1 MVMNMEYYKNYLFH
15 HGVKG
20 QKWGVR
26 RYQNKDGSLKPAG
39 KSRYQNEDGSL
50 TSEGKKREQ
59 ERNFKEAQKTQR
71 RGYRSS
77 YDRMEDYQ
85 KSSKIVQERSKE
97 LINLAEKAKQLSLDL
112 EDFQSEEAETLAW
125 KRATERAK
133 KEIPGYSTMSERDRY
148 KMDEYYVYDGDELK
162 KAIKELNKNNP
173 EYLSLKKEYKQTISS
188 YKEEC
193 KRITNEI
200 IGDYGDN
207 KISGLGT
214 DMNYRELVYYAL
226 SKPNTMW
233 MFTYEEDMGRK

>member
-1 MVMNMEYYKNYLFH
+1 MNMGYYNNVLEH
-15 HGVKG
+15 HGILG

-148 KMDEYYVYDGDELK
+148 KMAEYYVYDGDELK

-173 EYLSLKKEYKQTISS
+173 EYLSLKKEYNQTISS

>member
-1 MVMNMEYYKNYLFH
+1 MGYYDNVLEH
-15 HGVKG
+15 HGILG

-26 RYQNKDGSLKPAG
+26 RFQNKDGSLKPAG
-39 KSRYQNEDGSL
+39 KKRYKNEDGSL

-71 RGYRSS
+71 RGYRRS

-133 KEIPGYSTMSERDRY
+133 KEIQGYSTMSERDRH
-148 KMDEYYVYDGDELK
+148 KIDEYYVYDGDELK
-162 KAIKELNKNNP
+162 KAIKEVNKNNP
-173 EYLSLKKEYKQTISS
+173 EYVSLKKEYKQTISS

>member
-1 MVMNMEYYKNYLFH
+1 MVYYDKTLEH
-15 HGVKG
+15 HGILG

-26 RYQNKDGSLKPAG
+26 RFQNKDGSLKPAG
-39 KSRYQNEDGSL
+39 KKRYQNEDGSL

-133 KEIPGYSTMSERDRY
+133 KEIPEYSKMSERDRY
-148 KMDEYYVYDGDELK
+148 KIDEYYVYDGDELK
-162 KAIKELNKNNP
+162 KAIKEVNKNNP
-173 EYLSLKKEYKQTISS
+173 EYVSLKKEYNQTISS

>member
-1 MVMNMEYYKNYLFH
+1 MNMGYYNNVLEH
-15 HGVKG
+15 HGILG

-173 EYLSLKKEYKQTISS
+173 EYLSLKKEYNQTISS

>member
-1 MVMNMEYYKNYLFH
+1 MGYFYSDEELAH
-15 HGVKG
+15 HGILG

-26 RYQNKDGSLKPAG
+26 RYQNPDGSLKPAG
-39 KSRYQNEDGSL
+39 KKRYQNEDGSL

-133 KEIPGYSTMSERDRY
+133 KEIQGYSTMSERDRH
-148 KMDEYYVYDGDELK
+148 KIDEYYVYDGDELK
-162 KAIKELNKNNP
+162 KAIKEVNKNNP
-173 EYLSLKKEYKQTISS
+173 EYVSLKKEYKQTISS

>member
-1 MVMNMEYYKNYLFH
+1 MGYYDNVLEH
-15 HGVKG
+15 HGILG

-26 RYQNKDGSLKPAG
+26 RFQNKDGSLKPAG
-39 KSRYQNEDGSL
+39 KKRYKNEDGSL

-133 KEIPGYSTMSERDRY
+133 KEIQGYSTMSERDRH
-148 KMDEYYVYDGDELK
+148 KIDEYYVYDGDELK
-162 KAIKELNKNNP
+162 KAIKEVNQNNP
-173 EYLSLKKEYKQTISS
+173 EYVSLKKEYKQTISS

>member
-1 MVMNMEYYKNYLFH
+1 MGYFYSDEELSH
-15 HGVKG
+15 HGILG

-26 RYQNKDGSLKPAG
+26 RYQNADGSLTSSG
-39 KSRYQNEDGSL
+39 KRRYQNEDGSL
-50 TSEGKKREQ
+50 NSEGKKREQ

-133 KEIPGYSTMSERDRY
+133 KEIQGYSTMSERDRH
-148 KMDEYYVYDGDELK
+148 KIDEYYVYDGDELK
-162 KAIKELNKNNP
+162 KAIKEVNKNNP
-173 EYLSLKKEYKQTISS
+173 EYVSLKKEYKQTISS

>member
-1 MVMNMEYYKNYLFH
+1 MGYYDNVLEH
-15 HGVKG
+15 HGILG
-20 QKWGVR
+20 QKWGIR

-39 KSRYQNEDGSL
+39 KKRYQNEDDSL

-71 RGYRSS
+71 HGYRSS

-133 KEIPGYSTMSERDRY
+133 KEIPEYSTMSERDRH
-148 KMDEYYVYDGDELK
+148 KIDEYYVYDGDELK
-162 KAIKELNKNNP
+162 KAIKEVNKNNP
-173 EYLSLKKEYKQTISS
+173 EYVSLKKEYNQTISS